1 MKLFKKKLL
10 KMRLMSAV
18 LATVEFA
25 NLGVTS
31 YAVDPSD
38 TQSDEAKT
46 KSETKSRV
54 KSAEEMAAMSPEELL
69 IYLEKRST
77 VEELERYHE
86 SGDLDKSRQ
95 DVKNFALIGGKK
107 EVFFEYV
114 AKLILENKMRYDK
127 FRNLPIE
134 IETEFFYYALE
145 NGYDTK
151 AMLRGLRLQQPLSC
165 NLKFY
170 LSVIPT
176 VKPQVAAKMYGK
188 NHCEKDALITAIA
201 SDDMEALKNNVA
213 VEIDFDVNKHHACC
227 RCSLIEYAAAVGNVE
242 AFKYLLMSGAK
253 ITEDTKEYALMGENC
268 EIIHIIEQQGG
279 DYSSVLNDRWLLKR
293 LISAGNE
300 EILNWLSIHF
310 RSDLMENTKFNIET
324 CIETDNLSLL
334 VKIFREIPNSELN
347 DLLFVAARCG
357 REVMVKFLISRGA
370 DVNATDKQEKTV
382 LMRAVEHGA
391 QKEVVKSLIDNGAD
405 VDAADKSGRT
415 VLMYAARNRASKEVL
430 ELLIENGASV
440 NAVNAHGT
448 TVLDYAIANE
458 ASKEVVEFLIKK
470 GADVKLMDKK
480 GEITLILA
488 IRGCTPISKD
498 VLELLINNGVDV
510 NLVDEDGTTVLMHAA
525 VGRVSKEVI
534 ELLIANGAD
543 VNATNKKGVTALM
556 HAAAHRVHKRVPE
569 LLIANG
575 ADVNA
580 TDEKGKTALMFAAEK
595 QASNEIIELLIENG
609 ADVNAVDEDGTT
621 VLMHAAVSRVSKEVI
636 GPLIAN
642 GADVNATNKKGVT
655 ALMHAAAHRVHKRVP
670 ELLIANGADVNA
682 TDEKGKTALM
692 FAAEKQASNE
702 IIELL
707 IENGADVNAVDENG
721 ETALMYA
728 AAKES
733 AREIKLLTEKG
744 ADVNVVNKDGKTAL
758 MFVEGKMF
766 PSKEVIK
773 LLREAGACESVD
785 E

>member
-1 MKLFKKKLL
+1 MYLPVNIVRGDFGVKQFKKNLL
-10 KMRLMSAV
+10 KMRLISAI

-25 NLGVTS
+25 NLGMTS
-31 YAVDPSD
+31 YAMKPSA
-38 TQSDEAKT
+38 TQSDDAKT
-46 KSETKSRV
+46 ESEKESRV
-54 KSAEEMAAMSPEELL
+54 KSAEEMAAMSPEKLL
-69 IYLEKRST
+69 SYLGERST
-77 VEELERYHE
+77 VEELEHYYE

-95 DVKNFALIGGKK
+95 DVKNFGLIGEKK
-107 EVFFEYV
+107 VFFEYV
-114 AKLILENKMRYDK
+114 AKLILENNMRYDK
-127 FRNLPIE
+127 FKNIPIE
-134 IETEFFYYALE
+134 IGTEFFSYALE
-145 NGYDTK
+145 NGFDIK
-151 AMLRGLRLQQPLSC
+151 AMLYGLRVPQLFSY
-165 NLKFY
+165 NLKSH
-170 LSVIPT
+170 LCVMPT
-176 VKPQVAAKMYGK
+176 VKPQVVAKMYGK
-188 NHCEKDALITAIA
+188 NYCEKDALITAIA
-201 SDDMEALKNNVA
+201 SDDMETLKNNIA
-213 VEIDFDVNKHHACC
+213 IETDFDVNKRHACC

-242 AFKYLLMSGAK
+242 AFKYLLMNGAK
-253 ITEDTKEYALMGENC
+253 ITEDTKEYALIGENY

-525 VGRVSKEVI
+525 ASRVSKEVI

-543 VNATNKKGVTALM
+543 VNAKNKRGVTALM
-556 HAAAHRVHKRVPE
+556 LAAAHRVHKTVPE

-580 TDEKGKTALMFAAEK
+580 TNKKGKTALMFAAGE
-595 QASNEIIELLIENG
+595 QASNEIIEC
-609 ADVNAVDEDGTT
+609 
-621 VLMHAAVSRVSKEVI
+621 
-636 GPLIAN
+636 
-642 GADVNATNKKGVT
+642 
-655 ALMHAAAHRVHKRVP
+655 
-670 ELLIANGADVNA
+670 
-682 TDEKGKTALM
+682 
-692 FAAEKQASNE
+692 
-702 IIELL
+702 L

-733 AREIKLLTEKG
+733 IREVKLLIEKG
-744 ADVNVVNKDGKTAL
+744 ADVNVANKDGKTAL
-758 MFVEGKMF
+758 MCVEGKMF
-766 PSKEVIK
+766 PPKEVIK
-773 LLREAGACESVD
+773 FLKEAGVHESVD
-785 E
+785 K